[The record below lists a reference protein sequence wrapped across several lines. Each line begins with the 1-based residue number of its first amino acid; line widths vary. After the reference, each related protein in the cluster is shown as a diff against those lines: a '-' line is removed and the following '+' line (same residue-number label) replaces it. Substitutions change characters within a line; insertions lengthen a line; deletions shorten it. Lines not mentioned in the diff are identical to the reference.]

1 MCRNSLHMGT
11 VFYLWK
17 LKRNFFIWMY
27 TYIVNWKYIQ
37 TDVHKR
43 HSHHPSSNDVPVK
56 NDFYYILLYFS
67 KRLFIQVDT
76 YNILLYYLSYIP
88 PYIKTLFFRILRKLW
103 YFILQGQSPRWCF
116 GEEWEI
122 FFFALNDSIREAS
135 SQTHT

>member
-1 MCRNSLHMGT
+1 MCRNFLHMGT

-88 PYIKTLFFRILRKLW
+88 PYIKTLFFVYCENCDTLDYKVK
-103 YFILQGQSPRWCF
+103 
-116 GEEWEI
+116 
-122 FFFALNDSIREAS
+122 ALGGVLVKSEKFSFLLSMIV
-135 SQTHT
+135 